1 MRLLTFSGGCAVLDF
16 RKMKLLGW
24 CSNAIMIALT
34 GLITS
39 CAPRDVSL
47 PSSSLTSIASPEYAG
62 FAGATAAFTTGA
74 SRVRI
79 TWTPSSDSKVVAYN
93 IYDATLF
100 FSPKLVKTVSGSSS
114 EVTLTGLT
122 AMNYYSFRVRAADKD
137 NKEDGNTKDVGAI
150 PYGGVLPA
158 EVASSS
164 SAVIP
169 FNDASNADA
178 ALIFCTTAT
187 DPIEQQMAEV
197 TDVANLTSATLT
209 GLNPGISY
217 TCRAALRIGDFI
229 DNNTVKT
236 TFTPMGTAAS
246 LVFTTQPGSAAA
258 GANLSTQPVIKILDV
273 NGTVVSA
280 GPDSTAIITL
290 TVANSSPTVGSIR
303 GTSAIAAVKGIATF
317 SGLNFLEAGAKII
330 TATKEDTSSQSRGS
344 PALAQDSNQFTI
356 TPGAVSATTSTI
368 AITPAVPPNSA
379 LIANGSDSYVVTITL
394 QDNYNNP
401 ISGIKPVFASN
412 LMGDTLSQPTQNTT
426 VLGQSSGSISTSIA
440 DTAPPYRVLNITSP
454 AGLTAVTVAAPFVPG
469 TATKLAFSTQP
480 TNSPAGMN
488 GMGAIRVAVQ
498 DAQGNTVT
506 TGTAATSPIS
516 MAIAANVGGATL
528 FGTTTVNAVNGVAT
542 FSDLGI
548 SKTGTGYKLLAT
560 SGSYTAAY
568 SNSFN
573 VTAGTPQ
580 KISISGPTSVLS
592 GGCSS
597 AIVFQLQDGGSNPA
611 NAVQNTP
618 ITISGLGSG
627 ALYASSTCTGAAIGS
642 SVTFTAGTNSKTYYL
657 KDLKGEA
664 VAVTGSDPSSVLT
677 QGILTVN
684 VTPNKIALLAQT
696 TGGATPLT
704 VVAGKC
710 STAIYVTPAGDN
722 GVAAPL
728 FTAQT
733 VAITGIAGTQAVL
746 YSDSS
751 CTTALN
757 SNAIV
762 LPVTFG
768 GSFPIPLYLK
778 DAKAENLSL
787 SVTDPASIITTT
799 SGLQAVEVGPSNIG
813 FTGPVSVVSGACST
827 AFTVSIKD
835 AQGNLVTAA
844 ANTALTIN
852 GLAASSGMFYPS
864 SSCTTGGS
872 KTLIT
877 IPQGTSSLPVYFKN
891 NAAETVTVFL
901 SDPATLMANSSS
913 INIAISPSALKITA
927 SPATSKT
934 TACAGPFT
942 INTLDGANTVTAA
955 ISPINVTLSGAGTGG
970 GFYSNATCTTT
981 KTAYTFATGE
991 SAKSF
996 YFMGQY
1002 PQAALTFTASDNAS
1016 VLSAGTA
1023 PFSVTAAVG
1032 FLGTMGSNTD
1042 SGGNLIW
1049 FTQGIVPVATRQ
1061 DAARAVSA
1069 LTFDST
1075 HTYLYALDSTSNR
1088 ILKYNYATKAYI
1100 GWTGAYNSSGGIGLS
1115 GSNLATP
1122 SPAACAAV
1130 TSGGSVLP
1138 GWCTGGLSQG
1148 NGNTTTGGLNY
1159 PQAIATDDSYVY
1171 VVSRNSGTVNRY
1183 NATTGAYDGWIGRIG
1198 TTPTGFGTNGP
1209 ASCTSGVTAGPGKVT
1224 PGWCKN
1230 GDRAMTNNQGDGTL
1244 YYPRT
1249 VAVYNGYLYVTGQG
1263 ALYRF
1268 NATDG
1273 SYQGFLG
1280 IVGASS
1286 PTGGDAGCTSTSSGQ
1301 LTPGWCVGGTTITV
1315 NPKTYLVG
1323 GGGFNDPI
1331 GMYILGSTIYVVHT
1345 DNNGTVSRY
1354 NADTGAYIGLLPS
1367 LGYNWVSPRQLT
1379 SDGTYLYVA
1388 DWTRLIQIDS
1398 TGLVNGWIG
1407 KVSNNNSMSG
1417 SAGCS
1422 SLQPNQ
1428 NTPGYCLG
1436 GSSKAGLDETAFHD
1450 LTAIAYDGAGNLVT
1464 GQGDD
1469 FPAIKIFNATTG
1481 VYGGTLGTNSTSP
1494 SQWSNDATA
1503 FAQYHGFDDNSMY
1516 TPSASYNDGTYLYV
1530 AESNAARIKK
1540 IDIATGNLVGWIG
1553 AITTVPTGGAIPG
1566 CLTANAMGPS
1576 PGWCKGALFFP
1587 YYLWGNQQLVPTT
1600 TDGIFR
1606 YPTSITG
1613 DGTYLYV
1620 VDKELDRIQKFNIA
1634 TGAYVG
1640 WIGSA
1645 GSTAPTGGAAGC
1657 IGLSQGTATPGWCTG
1672 GTSQTGS
1679 GDGQF
1684 NDPLAI
1690 TTVGGN
1696 LYVID
1701 SSNSRVVS
1709 INATTGAFNGW
1720 IGRINAAPT
1729 ICTTASN
1736 GAYTVSTSGWCRGG
1750 TAQQA
1755 SSNDRGGG
1763 FNFWNNQRG
1772 GISNDGTYLYIA
1784 NFYNIRIDKYSLA
1797 GVWQGAV
1804 STRQD
1809 IYTRT
1814 FSNDP
1819 VTVAA
1824 WGGVGCSYPVG
1835 VYVGTNY
1842 MYGVNYNA
1850 CNGTGTAGVV
1860 WKLALAT
1867 GTMYGWQGAI
1877 TAGQSPTGGESGCSG
1892 ATNST
1897 PSKWCQGGQPTSGY
1911 RLGQFSS
1918 NLYSISG
1925 DSNFL
1930 YLGDENT
1937 SRVTRLPK

>member
-1 MRLLTFSGGCAVLDF
+1 MSFRNIKLSGWFA
-16 RKMKLLGW
+16 
-24 CSNAIMIALT
+24 NAIVIALAAFT
-34 GLITS
+34 TS

-47 PSSSLTSIASPEYAG
+47 PSSSLASVASPEYAG

-74 SRVRI
+74 TRVRI

-93 IYDATLF
+93 IYDSTLF

-114 EVTLTGLT
+114 EITLTGLT
-122 AMNYYSFRVRAADKD
+122 AMSYYSFRVRAADKD

-187 DPIEQQMAEV
+187 QPIEQQMAEV
-197 TDVANLTSATLT
+197 TNVATLSSATLT
-209 GLNPGISY
+209 GLNPGITY
-217 TCRAALRIGDFI
+217 TCRAALRIGDFV

-303 GTSAIAAVKGIATF
+303 GTNAIAAVKGIATF

-330 TATKEDTSSQSRGS
+330 TATKEDTSSQARGS
-344 PALAQDSNQFTI
+344 AALAQDSSQFTI
-356 TPGAVSATTSTI
+356 TPGAVSATNSLI

-412 LMGDTLSQPTQNTT
+412 LMGDTLTQATQNTT
-426 VLGQSSGSISTSIA
+426 ILGQATGSISTSLA

-454 AGLTAVTVAAPFVPG
+454 AGLTSVTTAAPFVPG
-469 TATKLAFSTQP
+469 TPTKLAFTTQP

-498 DAQGNTVT
+498 DSQGNTVT
-506 TGTAATSPIS
+506 SGASATAPIS

-528 FGTTTVNAVNGVAT
+528 YGTVTVNAVSGVAT

-548 SKTGTGYKLLAT
+548 SKTATGYKLLAT

-580 KISISGPTSVLS
+580 KISVTGPTSVLS
-592 GGCSS
+592 GACST
-597 AIVFQLQDGGSNPA
+597 AIVFQLQDNGNNPA

-618 ITISGLGSG
+618 ITISGLGTG
-627 ALYASSTCTGAAIGS
+627 ALYASSTCSGAPS
-642 SVTFTAGTNSKTYYL
+642 SANITFTAGTNTKTLYL

-664 VAVTGSDPSSVLT
+664 IAVTGSDPSNVLV

-684 VTPNKIALLAQT
+684 VTPDKIALLAQT
-696 TGGATPLT
+696 TMGATPLT

-710 STAIYVTPAGDN
+710 STAIIVTPAGDN

-728 FTAQT
+728 FTTQT
-733 VAITGIAGTQAVL
+733 VAITGITGSQAVL
-746 YSDSS
+746 YSDAA
-751 CTTALN
+751 CTNALN
-757 SNAIV
+757 ANAVV

-768 GSFPIPLYLK
+768 GSLTIPLYLK
-778 DAKAENLSL
+778 DSKAESLSL
-787 SVTDPASIITTT
+787 SIADPASVLTTT
-799 SGLQAVEVGPSNIG
+799 SGLQAVNVLASNIG
-813 FTGPVSVVSGACST
+813 FTGPTSVVSGACST
-827 AFTVSIKD
+827 SFTVSLKD
-835 AQGNLVTAA
+835 AAGNLVTAT

-852 GLAASSGMFYPS
+852 GLGSSSGMFYPS
-864 SSCTTGGS
+864 SSCASGGS

-877 IPQGTSSLPVYFKN
+877 IPQGSSSLPVYFKN

-901 SDPATLMANSSS
+901 SDPAVQMANSAS
-913 INIAISPSALKITA
+913 ITIAISPSALKITA

-934 TACAGPFT
+934 TVCAGPFT
-942 INTLDGANTVTAA
+942 INTMDGANTVTSA
-955 ISPINVTLSGAGTGG
+955 ISPITVTLSGAGTGG
-970 GFYSNATCTTT
+970 GFYSNATCTTPGT
-981 KTAYTFATGE
+981 SYTFSTGQ
-991 SAKSF
+991 SAKTF

-1016 VLSAGTA
+1016 VLAAGTA
-1023 PFSVTAAVG
+1023 PYAVTAALG

-1049 FTQGIVPVATRQ
+1049 FTQGVVPVSTRQ
-1061 DAARAVSA
+1061 DAPRAVSS
-1069 LTFDST
+1069 LMFDST
-1075 HTYLYALDSTSNR
+1075 YTYLYALDSTSNR
-1088 ILKYNYATKAYI
+1088 LLKYNYATKKYI
-1100 GWTGAYNSSGGIGLS
+1100 GWIGAYNSSGGIGLS
-1115 GSNLATP
+1115 GSNLTTP

-1130 TSGGSVLP
+1130 SAGGAMLP

-1148 NGNTTTGGLNY
+1148 NGNTSTGGMNY
-1159 PQAIATDDSYVY
+1159 PNGMATDDNYIFVTQ
-1171 VVSRNSGTVNRY
+1171 RNSHTVTRYNAATGAFAGWIGQIATTPTGAGPGGPGSCTSAVTSAPGNPTPGWCTGGDRTGTYNRGDGALAYPRVVQYYNGYIYVSNTGSINRY
-1183 NATTGAYDGWIGRIG
+1183 NATDGSFQGWIG
-1198 TTPTGFGTNGP
+1198 
-1209 ASCTSGVTAGPGKVT
+1209 
-1224 PGWCKN
+1224 
-1230 GDRAMTNNQGDGTL
+1230 
-1244 YYPRT
+1244 
-1249 VAVYNGYLYVTGQG
+1249 
-1263 ALYRF
+1263 
-1268 NATDG
+1268 
-1273 SYQGFLG
+1273 
-1280 IVGASS
+1280 IVGGTS
-1286 PTGGDAGCTSTSSGQ
+1286 PTGGSAGCTGKTSGQ
-1301 LTPGWCVGGTTITV
+1301 LTPGWCTGGVSITV
-1315 NPKTYLVG
+1315 NPKTYLAG
-1323 GGGFNDPI
+1323 GGGFNDPV
-1331 GMYILGSTIYVVHT
+1331 GMYILGSTMYVVHT
-1345 DNNGTVSRY
+1345 DSGGTVSRY
-1354 NADTGAYIGLLPS
+1354 DADTGAYIGLLPS
-1367 LGYNWVSPRQLT
+1367 LAYNWISPRNIT

-1417 SAGCS
+1417 AAGCS

-1428 NTPGYCLG
+1428 NTPAYCLG
-1436 GSSKAGLDETAFHD
+1436 GTSKAGIDETAFHN
-1450 LTAIAYDGAGNLVT
+1450 LTAIAYDGSGNVVT
-1464 GQGDD
+1464 GQGDQ
-1469 FPAIKIFNATTG
+1469 FAAIKIFNATTG

-1494 SQWSNDATA
+1494 SQWTNDATA
-1503 FAQYHGFDDNSMY
+1503 FAQYFGNDDNSMY
-1516 TPSASYNDGTYLYV
+1516 TPSSSYQDGTYLYV
-1530 AESNAARIKK
+1530 AEADNARIKK
-1540 IDIATGNLVGWIG
+1540 FDIATGKLIGSIG
-1553 AITTVPTGGAIPG
+1553 AITTVPTGGASG
-1566 CLTANAMGPS
+1566 CTSANAMGPS
-1576 PGWCKGALFFP
+1576 PGWCTGGLPFP
-1587 YYLWGNQQLVPTT
+1587 YYVWNSFQLIPYT
-1600 TDGIFR
+1600 TDGIMR
-1606 YPTSITG
+1606 YPNGITG

-1620 VDKELDRIQKFNIA
+1620 IDKELDRIQKFNA
-1634 TGAYVG
+1634 STGAYIGWVG
-1640 WIGSA
+1640 SVGS
-1645 GSTAPTGGAAGC
+1645 SAPTGGAAGC
-1657 IGLSQGTATPGWCTG
+1657 IGRAQGLPAPGWCTG
-1672 GTSQTGS
+1672 GTSQAGT
-1679 GDGQF
+1679 GDGQYY
-1684 NDPLAI
+1684 DPTAI
-1690 TTVGGN
+1690 TVVGGN
-1696 LYVID
+1696 LYVVD
-1701 SSNSRVVS
+1701 SSNQRVVS

-1720 IGRINAAPT
+1720 IGRVNTAPT

-1736 GAYTVSTSGWCRGG
+1736 GGYVVSTSGWCTGG
-1750 TAQQA
+1750 TATNA
-1755 SSNDRGGG
+1755 SQNDRGGG
-1763 FNFWNNQRG
+1763 FYFWGNQRA
-1772 GISNDGTYLYIA
+1772 GITNDGTYLYIA
-1784 NFYNIRIDKYSLA
+1784 NFYNIRVDKYSLG

-1819 VTVAA
+1819 TTVAS

-1835 VYVGTNY
+1835 IYAGTNY
-1842 MYGVNYNA
+1842 LYGVNYNA
-1850 CNGTGTAGVV
+1850 CNGTGTAGVA
-1860 WKLALAT
+1860 WKLTFAT

-1877 TAGQSPTGGESGCSG
+1877 NAGQSPTGGEAGCSG

-1897 PSKWCQGGQPTSGY
+1897 PGWCQGGQPTTGY

-1925 DSNFL
+1925 DANYL